1 MVQSWWKIIA
11 LAIAEGFS
19 WVLPVPNSG
28 VMLIVHRLMGLPV
41 DGSGD
46 RFFLSCA
53 KIVLAVTIWLTVQRQ
68 WKQSLRSMAPQSNHR
83 MSAEQVKR
91 QLNSRMLLLLLIA
104 MIPVVVIF
112 FYGTS
117 LAKLMNRMIYVIPIM
132 LFGGL
137 IQFFGD
143 RRGFGKRTV
152 TDTTLSDAL
161 FVGAFQAL
169 GAVPG
174 LSAPGLG
181 ITMGIWRGL
190 EPGYAM
196 MLSFMLL
203 APTLL
208 IEGVAGLIAS
218 WAAPFC
224 WWYIAGWLVCAVSA
238 YLALRIMN
246 VVAQKRC
253 IGDLALP
260 VWGVAA
266 FLFVLY
272 LFS

>member
-11 LAIAEGFS
+11 LAVAEGFS
-19 WVLPVPNSG
+19 WVLPIPNSG
-28 VMLIVHRLMGLPV
+28 VMMIARRLMGLPL

-46 RFFLSCA
+46 RLFLSAA
-53 KIVLAVTIWLTVQRQ
+53 KIVLAVTIWFTVQRQ

-83 MSAEQVKR
+83 LSAEQVKHR
-91 QLNSRMLLLLLIA
+91 LNSRMLLLLLIA
-104 MIPVVVIF
+104 MIPVFVIF
-112 FYGTS
+112 FYRTS
-117 LAKLMNRMIYVIPIM
+117 LAKLMSRMIYMIPIM

-137 IQFFGD
+137 IQFLGD

-152 TDTTLSDAL
+152 ADTTLTDAV

-174 LSAPGLG
+174 LSATGLG

-190 EPGYAM
+190 EPDYAM

-203 APTLL
+203 APALL
-208 IEGVAGLIAS
+208 LDGVAGVIAS
-218 WAAPFC
+218 WAEPFS
-224 WWYIAGWLVCAVSA
+224 WLYLAGWLVCAGCG
-238 YLALRIMN
+238 YLALRMMKA
-246 VVAQKRC
+246 VAQKRC
-253 IGDLALP
+253 MGDFALP